1 MQSRGKKRK
10 YSIVFGWPTIETT
23 EGRDSIRR
31 RPFLYYF
38 SIFFDFVFDPPT
50 HYVTIIKWVWHT
62 QSFCWRY
69 IYVGMVPINPRISA
83 KTLFRGCKDQVPW
96 DKVLEFSW
104 RLVLKPKHSKFVLIF
119 KVMKSNS
126 GKHYFLDKD

>member
-10 YSIVFGWPTIETT
+10 YSIVFGWRARLDTYIGDHSYITSVYFWTFFWPTYPLCHHNKMGLTY
-23 EGRDSIRR
+23 
-31 RPFLYYF
+31 PVFLL
-38 SIFFDFVFDPPT
+38 T
-50 HYVTIIKWVWHT
+50 L
-62 QSFCWRY
+62 Y
-69 IYVGMVPINPRISA
+69 IGMVPINLRISA

-96 DKVLEFSW
+96 VKVLEFSW